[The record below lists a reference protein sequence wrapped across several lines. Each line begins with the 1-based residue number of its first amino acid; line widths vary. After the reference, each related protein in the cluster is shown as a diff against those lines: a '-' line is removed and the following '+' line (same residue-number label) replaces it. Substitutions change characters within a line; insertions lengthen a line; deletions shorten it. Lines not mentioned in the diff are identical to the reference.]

1 MSSFIMLK
9 IVAIKNTVSQHS
21 TSGKAGKVGVLNDS
35 DNPNIDPT
43 DILSPTQS
51 VSEMKWK
58 SEITQQG
65 KGRVCFVSIVT
76 CGFPQAHPRCVS
88 AFILQLPHPSSP

>member
-1 MSSFIMLK
+1 MSFFIMLK

-43 DILSPTQS
+43 DIQCIANAQS
-51 VSEMKWK
+51 NSV
-58 SEITQQG
+58 
-65 KGRVCFVSIVT
+65 
-76 CGFPQAHPRCVS
+76 GF
-88 AFILQLPHPSSP
+88 